1 MDSAKRST
9 GVAGLPDDVLVEI
22 LSLLPAKFLYRS
34 KCVSKAWLDLIT
46 DRLCCGK
53 KLPLT
58 LEGFFYG
65 YGSNDD
71 GWGSNKDDEDCLNS
85 PDEVDGCFINLLGKP
100 SPLLDASLSFL
111 RNQQPSS
118 EVDFEYL
125 ANYNCLTL
133 LDSCNGLLLF
143 AKNTRD
149 TRLVFPNIPQ
159 GYIVCNPAT
168 EHWVH
173 VPSSGFPMTRWG
185 GSSDDD
191 GESDDELWEMSYET
205 HLIFDPAVSSH
216 FQLIELCVGCEGT
229 AVTTFSSETKHVGK

>member
-9 GVAGLPDDVLVEI
+9 GVAGLPNDVLVEI

-46 DRLCCGK
+46 DRLRCGK

-111 RNQQPSS
+111 RNQQPSF

-149 TRLVFPNIPQ
+149 TRLLAALSKKNFELLPFKVR
-159 GYIVCNPAT
+159 
-168 EHWVH
+168 
-173 VPSSGFPMTRWG
+173 SSN
-185 GSSDDD
+185 D
-191 GESDDELWEMSYET
+191 GVLYY
-205 HLIFDPAVSSH
+205 
-216 FQLIELCVGCEGT
+216 
-229 AVTTFSSETKHVGK
+229 